1 VKTFKELID
10 SLVEITVGQR
20 EKKPPGEIKKDQAE
34 RRSKKADKKSYMRKY
49 RKSATAKRHQRQAPK
64 MARVGLT
71 PSGDRRITVRG
82 GAGGARRAKE
92 RKQELQKR

>member
-1 VKTFKELID
+1 MKTFKELID

-34 RRSKKADKKSYMRKY
+34 RRSKKADKKTYMRTY

-64 MARVGLT
+64 MARKGLT

>member
-1 VKTFKELID
+1 MKTFKELID

-49 RKSATAKRHQRQAPK
+49 RKSARAKRLQKQAPK
-64 MARVGLT
+64 MAGLGLT
-71 PSGDRRITVRG
+71 PTGDRRITVRG

-92 RKQELQKR
+92 RKQELLKR